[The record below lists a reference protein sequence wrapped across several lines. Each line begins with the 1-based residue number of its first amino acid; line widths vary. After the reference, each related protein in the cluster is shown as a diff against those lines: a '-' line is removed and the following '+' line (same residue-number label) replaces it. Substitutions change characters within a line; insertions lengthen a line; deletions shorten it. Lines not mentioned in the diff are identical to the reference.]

1 MFLKAC
7 WLFTAL
13 SWLLPVLA
21 TAAPRDCDH
30 QISVHCGQTPS
41 AAFASDG
48 RLWLSF
54 VQGSHVYVTHSDDQG
69 GNFSSAVKVNQ
80 QPTAIY
86 SDGEN
91 RPKIALGKA
100 GQIYLTWSQKTSG
113 RFNGDIR
120 FSRSVDGGNSFSPPL
135 TVNDDAAGISQRF
148 DALYVSPAGTVFVAW
163 LDKRNAVAARQQQ
176 QPYSGSAVYFASSSD
191 QGVSFGKNSKVADHS
206 CECCRLAFAG
216 AEDDSAV
223 LLWRQLFNRNTRDHA
238 IARLYPDQ
246 QSSTV
251 VRASFDDWQID
262 ACPHH
267 GPAISHAAGS
277 DYHLAWFSN
286 SKQHQGLYYGRFDTE
301 QGRLLS
307 SRAMDHS
314 PGASHPQVMTAA
326 GQLYY
331 VWQRFDGSKTH
342 LLISQSANN
351 GLDWLPPRSIA
362 STSGSSDHPLLV
374 GDQQQG
380 YVSWLTDQGYQ
391 LLPLQQPDRALTH
404 R

>member
-1 MFLKAC
+1 MLRTIC
-7 WLFTAL
+7 QIITAL
-13 SWLLPVLA
+13 GLLLPVLA
-21 TAAPRDCDH
+21 TAAPRDCD

-54 VQGSHVYVTHSDDQG
+54 VQGPHVYVTHSDDQG

-80 QPTAIY
+80 QPQAIY

-91 RPKIALGKA
+91 RPKIALGDA
-100 GQIYLTWSQKTSG
+100 DQIYLTWSQKTSG

-120 FSRSVDGGNSFSPPL
+120 FSRSVDGGKSFSPLL

-163 LDKRNAVAARQQQ
+163 LDKRNLVAARQQQ
-176 QPYSGSAVYFASSSD
+176 LAYSGSAVYFASSSD
-191 QGVSFGKNSKVADHS
+191 QGVSFGKNTKLADHS

-216 AEDDSAV
+216 AEDNSAV
-223 LLWRQLFNRNTRDHA
+223 LLWRQLFDRNTRDHA
-238 IARLYPDQ
+238 IARLYPNQ
-246 QSSTV
+246 QGSAV

-267 GPAISHAAGS
+267 GPAISQAAGS
-277 DYHLAWFSN
+277 HYHLAWFSN
-286 SKQHQGLYYGRFDTE
+286 SEQHQGLYYGRFDTE
-301 QGRLLS
+301 QGRLIS
-307 SRAMDHS
+307 SRAMDNS

-331 VWQRFDGSKTH
+331 VWKRFDGNKTH
-342 LLISQSANN
+342 LLVSRSSND
-351 GLDWLPPRSIA
+351 GLDWLAPRNIA
-362 STSGSSDHPLLV
+362 STSGSSDHPILV
-374 GDQQQG
+374 RDQQQG
-380 YVSWLTDQGYQ
+380 YVSWLTDQGLQ
-391 LLPLQQPDRALTH
+391 LLPLQQANGALTH

>member
-1 MFLKAC
+1 MWLKT
-7 WLFTAL
+7 FKIITAL
-13 SWLLPVLA
+13 GLLLSRLA
-21 TAAPRDCDH
+21 TAAAPDCDQ

-41 AAFASDG
+41 VAFTSDG

-54 VQGSHVYVTHSDDQG
+54 VQGSHVYVTHSDDLAR
-69 GNFSSAVKVNQ
+69 NFSTAVKVNQ
-80 QPTAIY
+80 QPEAIY

-91 RPKIALGKA
+91 RAKIAIGES
-100 GQIYLTWSQKTSG
+100 GQIYLTWSQKTAG

-120 FSRSVDGGNSFSPPL
+120 FSRSVDNGKSFSPIL

-148 DALYVSPAGTVFVAW
+148 DALYVSPAGTVFIAW
-163 LDKRNAVAARQQQ
+163 LDKRNFVAAQQQ
-176 QPYSGSAVYFASSSD
+176 QQSYSGSAVYFASSND
-191 QGVSFGKNSKVADHS
+191 QGVSFGKNTKVADHS

-216 AEDDSAV
+216 AEDNSAV

-246 QSSTV
+246 QSSAV

-267 GPAISHAAGS
+267 GPAISQAEGS

-286 SKQHQGLYYGRFDTE
+286 SEKHQGLYYGRFDIE
-301 QGRLLS
+301 QGRLITS
-307 SRAMDHS
+307 QAMDNS
-314 PGASHPQVMTAA
+314 PGASHPQITTAA

-331 VWQRFDGSKTH
+331 VWKSFDGSNTH
-342 LLISQSANN
+342 LLLSQSSNG
-351 GLDWLPPRSIA
+351 GLDWLAPRSIA
-362 STSGSSDHPLLV
+362 SSSGNSDHPLLV
-374 GDQQQG
+374 VDQQQG

-391 LLPLQQPDRALTH
+391 LLPLGQAAMARTTQ
-404 R
+404 